1 VSRRNGHRPDPLP
14 PEAYDR
20 LPRVQVTLTDETAW
34 LTRFDER
41 GRPTVT
47 TPVAADDVARAFRGL
62 GGLSTGLLPEG
73 VLFWSQPAARGQ
85 SRNPQPALA
94 VWLPPAVRTLTFAI
108 GRREERM
115 KIPLPSFVFVG
126 QGARYSLFATPAR
139 PMRERDPLYHAPLP
153 NIYPDGRVCPG
164 NVTFPH
170 CTPESLPQAATLFF
184 SSNFND
190 DLSAGRVL
198 GEESL
203 RRFLRS
209 LRGKRAFPP
218 GQLRPANITLGDLLR
233 GQRKAWIEDADAEQ
247 EDEIDPLAIGYQ
259 VEEEE

>member
-1 VSRRNGHRPDPLP
+1 LP

-73 VLFWSQPAARGQ
+73 ALFWSQPAARGQ
-85 SRNPQPALA
+85 SHNPQPAIAL
-94 VWLPPAVRTLTFAI
+94 WLPPAVRSLTFAV

-115 KIPLPSFVFVG
+115 KIPFPGFVFVG
-126 QGARYSLFATPAR
+126 QGAQYSLFAAPERPA
-139 PMRERDPLYHAPLP
+139 RERDPLYHAPLP
-153 NIYPDGRVCPG
+153 NIHPNGRVCPG
-164 NVTFPH
+164 SVTFPR
-170 CTPESLPQAATLFF
+170 CTPETLPQAATLFF
-184 SSNFND
+184 ESHFND
-190 DLSAGRVL
+190 DLSARRVRDD
-198 GEESL
+198 GGSL
-203 RRFLRS
+203 RRYLRS
-209 LRGKRAFPP
+209 LRGRRAFPS

-233 GQRKAWIEDADAEQ
+233 GGREAWLDDDEPETDH
-247 EDEIDPLAIGYQ
+247 EDEIDPLAIGFQ
-259 VEEEE
+259 EEAEE